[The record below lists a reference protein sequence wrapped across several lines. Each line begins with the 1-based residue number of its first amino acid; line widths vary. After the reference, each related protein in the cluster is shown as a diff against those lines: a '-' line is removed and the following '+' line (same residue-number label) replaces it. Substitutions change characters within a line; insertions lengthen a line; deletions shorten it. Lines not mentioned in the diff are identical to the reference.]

1 MLDRPAWCATLFSRG
16 TLPMCRRRNI
26 LAAQI
31 QIALFL
37 FATCGLTSEREQA
50 VLSYSTERNMVKYA
64 DLLVEEER
72 YTTAG
77 LKYQKKYHR
86 HLIGIAGEI
95 VENRKLEIEKHSI
108 GFYYDKRSG
117 DTKSLYLG
125 LDIDAGSRGGK
136 PFERIAVELIRSD
149 LANIMQTIH
158 ACRSVFNEG
167 DIAGMVIGWKWTAG
181 AAREHL
187 SVWITKADFIRYED
201 DLLTFDGMLQR
212 STITN
217 TRGRVIRLPL

>member
-1 MLDRPAWCATLFSRG
+1 
-16 TLPMCRRRNI
+16 MCCRRNI

-31 QIALFL
+31 QIALFI
-37 FATCGLTSEREQA
+37 FATCGLTTEREQA
-50 VLSYSTERNMVKYA
+50 VLAYSTERNMAKYA

-72 YTTAG
+72 YTTDG
-77 LKYQKKYHR
+77 LKYQKKYYR

-95 VENRKLEIEKHSI
+95 VESRKLSIEKHSI

-117 DTKSLYLG
+117 DTRSLYLG
-125 LDIDAGSRGGK
+125 FDVDAGTRGGK

-149 LANIMQTIH
+149 LANIVQTIH
-158 ACRSVFNEG
+158 ACRSVFNEK
-167 DIAGMVIGWKWTAG
+167 DMAGMVIGWKWTAG

-187 SVWITKADFIRYED
+187 SVWISKVDFIRYED